1 MRCPPHQARDAY
13 GRVSPFAAWE
23 RIAVH
28 HLQFETTVAVV
39 IGFVL
44 VLGVALI
51 GLLQVASL

>member
-1 MRCPPHQARDAY
+1 
-13 GRVSPFAAWE
+13 
-23 RIAVH
+23 VH

>member
-1 MRCPPHQARDAY
+1 MRCPPQQARDVY
-13 GRVSPFAAWE
+13 GRSLTFAAWE
-23 RIAVH
+23 SVTVH
-28 HLQFETTVAVV
+28 HLQFETTVAMV